1 LFLFSLSLDGY
12 CLSRLSPCSVSAGY
26 FPANDTVVSTGSP
39 LFFENQS
46 SNAGSFSWFLNGSF
60 ISSQRDLTLIPTLG
74 VNEIMLVATDGIC
87 SDTSFSFIIWD
98 GVGMNAYG
106 NFQKQYHP
114 AGMAME
120 PFCMGADQSG
130 GYLLAGDFFLPSANN
145 FISKTTALFRIDEK
159 GCVSWAKA
167 MISGEV
173 EVIQSIISTR
183 DSGWLI
189 SAFPY
194 QSQQNNYPNFLI
206 ISKLDKSGNREWSH
220 SYSNGSI
227 VNNYYSA
234 ICETADG
241 GFALEI
247 GSFPVAG
254 SPSFISAIK
263 IDPLGR
269 FVWGKQLSIESDAF
283 YNVGGILEK
292 NQFLFVTGSV
302 YDADPPYDLIRSFLV
317 QLNETDGETIW
328 SKKNDPVRSP
338 VSFTDIHP
346 WKNGLLINSFSG
358 SAGNHFLYS
367 DTNGNLLGGWAVDNA
382 YGSQNG
388 KENIIVTPDN
398 GIYFHQAS
406 GNATAGYKDIIM
418 RMDSNLQIRWQYD
431 FSAQDLNYTGWF
443 QLAGAPDFGVSGIG
457 SGLLPN
463 GFNAMTFMKTD
474 SAGSG
479 CHSGNTNLQLV
490 PEQPAIEQLNWNTDQ
505 LFTMQVTDLPLTLNE
520 IPFESELF
528 CPKYLS
534 GCDLLKLEGPAQVC
548 RAGDT
553 IQYKL
558 HLDSHCAEPVTWSYD
573 RESIST
579 VDSSGSGRSFRFVQP
594 GEFIIK
600 VQKNGCNTRQD
611 SMMVSV
617 GDAIPKINLPLDTV
631 LCAGSVMKLDA
642 GAGYADYRWQDGSD
656 KESINVQQ
664 VGIYWV
670 KLTGISGCIYTD
682 TTIIRS
688 VEPPPF
694 AFLPSDTVVCAG
706 ESWELKPA
714 RSFKTYAWST
724 GESSGSIQISNAG
737 LYSLQVVDANGCAG
751 ADTIHVETKKCAF
764 GIYFP
769 NAFTPNKDGL
779 NDIFKPVIVGKTIVY
794 KLSIYNRWGQL
805 VFETTDPGTGWN
817 GTINNAD
824 QPGAAYIWTCT
835 YQFYGQETMN
845 RRGNFVL
852 LR

>member
-1 LFLFSLSLDGY
+1 MFLFSLSLDGY
-12 CLSRLSPCSVSAGY
+12 CLSGTTGCSVTAAY
-26 FPANDTVVSTGSP
+26 FPENDTVISTGAP
-39 LFFENQS
+39 LFFVNQS
-46 SNAGSFSWFLNGSF
+46 SNASSYSWFINGSF
-60 ISSQRDLTLIPTLG
+60 ISSQRDLTLNPTLG
-74 VNEIMLVATDGIC
+74 VSEIMLVATDGIC

-98 GVGMNAYG
+98 GVGNVYG

-120 PFCMGADQSG
+120 PFCMAADKSN
-130 GYLLAGDFFLPSANN
+130 GYLLAGDFFLPAANN
-145 FISKTTALFRIDEK
+145 FISKTTGLFRIDEK

-167 MISGEV
+167 MVSGEV

-206 ISKLDKSGNREWSH
+206 VFKLDKSGNKEWSH
-220 SYSNGSI
+220 SYSNGSV

-234 ICETADG
+234 ICETGDG
-241 GFALEI
+241 NFALEI

-254 SPSFISAIK
+254 SPSFISVIK
-263 IDPLGR
+263 IDQLGG
-269 FVWGKQLSIESDAF
+269 FVWGKQLSIESNAF
-283 YNVGGILEK
+283 YNVGGIIDK
-292 NQFLFVTGSV
+292 NQLLFVTGSV
-302 YDADPPYDLIRSFLV
+302 YDAEPPYDLIRAFMV
-317 QLNETDGETIW
+317 QLNETDGQTIW

-346 WKNGLLINSFSG
+346 WKNGLLINSYSA

-367 DTNGNLLGGWAVDNA
+367 DLNGNLLGGWAVNNP

-406 GNATAGYKDIIM
+406 GNPAAGYKDIIM
-418 RMDSNLQIRWQYD
+418 LMDSNVQIRWQYD

-443 QLAGAPDFGVSGIG
+443 QLAGAPEYGVSGIG

-463 GFNAMTFMKTD
+463 GFNAMVFMKTD

-479 CHSGNTNLQLV
+479 CHSGETNLQLV
-490 PEQPAIEQLNWNTDQ
+490 PELPALGPISWNTDQ
-505 LFTMQVTDLPLTLNE
+505 LFTMQVTDLSLTLNE
-520 IPFESELF
+520 IPFEADLF

-548 RAGDT
+548 EAGDT
-553 IQYKL
+553 IRYKL
-558 HLDSHCAEPVTWSYD
+558 HLDSYCADPVIWNYD

-579 VDSSGSGRSFRFVQP
+579 PDSSLSDRVFRFAQP
-594 GEFIIK
+594 GKYIIS
-600 VQKNGCNTRQD
+600 VEKNGCNDRKD
-611 SMMVSV
+611 SLIVWV
-617 GDAIPKINLPLDTV
+617 GDAIPKINLPPDTV
-631 LCAGSVMKLDA
+631 LCEGSVMKLDA
-642 GAGYADYRWQDGSD
+642 GAGYAGYRWQDGTD
-656 KESINVQQ
+656 KESIDVNQA
-664 VGIYWV
+664 GIYWV
-670 KLTGISGCIYTD
+670 KLTAISGCIFTD
-682 TTIIRS
+682 TTTIRS
-688 VEPPPF
+688 VEPLPL
-694 AFLPSDTVVCAG
+694 AFLPPDTVICAG
-706 ESWELKPA
+706 EPWELAPVRA
-714 RSFKTYAWST
+714 FKSYAWNT

-737 LYSLQVVDANGCAG
+737 LYSVKVVDGNGCAG
-751 ADTIHVETKKCAF
+751 ADTIQVETKKCAF

-779 NDIFKPVIVGKTIVY
+779 NDVFKPVIVGRPAVY

-805 VFETTDPGTGWN
+805 VFETTDPGAGWN
-817 GTINNAD
+817 GTIINSD
-824 QPGAAYIWTCT
+824 QPTAGYIWACT
-835 YQFYGQETMN
+835 YQFNGQEKKT
-845 RRGNFVL
+845 RRGNFL
-852 LR
+852 LVR